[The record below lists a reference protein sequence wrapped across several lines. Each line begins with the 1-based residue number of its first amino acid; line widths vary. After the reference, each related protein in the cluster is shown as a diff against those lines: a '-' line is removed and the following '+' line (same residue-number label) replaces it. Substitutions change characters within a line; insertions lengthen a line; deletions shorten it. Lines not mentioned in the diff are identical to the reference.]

1 MSDPFLGEIRN
12 FGFNFA
18 PAGWLQCQGQLLAI
32 AQYNALFAL
41 LGTTYGGNG
50 SQTFGLPDFR
60 GRVPV
65 HQGTG
70 PGLPTY
76 TVGQNGGTTQVTL
89 LYANLPPHNHVTFST
104 PASPGITVSGTTA
117 TGNASTPSGNY
128 LSAATAGIA
137 SGRGNGELYWTAN
150 TGLAALNAATV
161 TASAGTVT
169 GLTGSRTPVSI
180 QPPYLAVTCL
190 IRLYGIYPPRN

>member
-1 MSDPFLGEIRN
+1 MAEAYIGEIRM
-12 FGFNFA
+12 FGGNFA
-18 PAGWLQCQGQLLAI
+18 INQWQMCNGQLLAI
-32 AQYNALFAL
+32 AQNQALFSII
-41 LGTTYGGNG
+41 GTYYGGNG
-50 SQTFGLPDFR
+50 TQTFGLPDFR

-70 PGLPTY
+70 PGQPNY
-76 TVGQNGGTTQVTL
+76 VIGQNGGTTQVTL
-89 LYANLPPHNHVTFST
+89 LNANLPPHNHATFST

-128 LSAATAGIA
+128 LSAATAGVA
-137 SGRGNGELYWTAN
+137 SGRGNGELYSTAN

-169 GLTGSRTPVSI
+169 GLTGSSAPVSI
-180 QPPYLAVTCL
+180 QPPYLTVTFL
-190 IRLYGIYPPRN
+190 ICLYGIFPSRN